1 MKHWPRGAIP
11 GVPADYADSERKRE
25 NVLEGGRLLIGVI
38 GVICG

>member
-11 GVPADYADSERKRE
+11 GVSADYADYTDSERKRE

-38 GVICG
+38 CG